1 MLGKLLKNDIKSASK
16 SVVYIYTVLLIALGA
31 MGVSLVFD
39 FGVGERLA
47 SVALIIIAAVAVLVT
62 IMAVFLDFRK
72 TMFGDRG
79 YLTNTLPVSSTSLL
93 FSKMLTSMLWIF
105 ISYVVLLAMFAG
117 VLAYN
122 TEKSLPAGSEF
133 SLEFLLEMMPSLGIP
148 SIDVFKVYVAAA
160 AVRGIFQIM
169 FFVLVVFFALTLSM
183 VRPVQS
189 MGLFGAILAFFI
201 IVGLTSAA
209 GGYLQDL
216 FDLRILVESDAAFSF
231 SSDISKIENI
241 TEAGGL
247 SLQMTPFIFQMF
259 LSVILF
265 LVTGELLEKKVNI
278 K

>member
-16 SVVYIYTVLLIALGA
+16 NVVYIYTVLLIALGA

-47 SVALIIIAAVAVLVT
+47 SVALVAIAGVAVLVT
-62 IMAVFLDFRK
+62 IIAVFLDFRK

-93 FSKMLTSMLWIF
+93 FSKMLTSMLWIA
-105 ISYVVLLAMFAG
+105 ISYVVFFAIFAG
-117 VLAYN
+117 VMAYN
-122 TEKSLPAGSEF
+122 TEKSLPADSEF
-133 SLEFLLEMMPSLGIP
+133 SLEFILEMLPTLGIP
-148 SIDVFKVYVAAA
+148 SVDVFKVYIVAA

-169 FFVLVVFFALTLSM
+169 FFVLLVFFALTLSM
-183 VRPVQS
+183 IRPVQS
-189 MGLFGAILAFFI
+189 LGLFGAILAFFVV
-201 IVGLTSAA
+201 VGLTSVL

-216 FDLRILVESDAAFSF
+216 FDLRILVDADAAVSF
-231 SSDISKIENI
+231 TSDIAKIDGV
-241 TEAGGL
+241 EAGGGL
-247 SLQMTPFIFQMF
+247 GLQMTPFILQMF
-259 LSVILF
+259 LSVVLF